1 MGDLAQTTNDNNEE
15 TKGTPF
21 EIWSLL
27 VLFQSRL
34 LLVFQFSDMGLFL
47 FLFLFL
53 FFFLFFSEENKQE
66 QDSKLEFSE
75 DEVSLIAKMFRL
87 VGERF
92 VSYCHSCHSIY
103 TQLGCLIL
111 NYVCVFCS
119 FWMWQYVLGGDQLL
133 DL

>member
-1 MGDLAQTTNDNNEE
+1 MGDLTQTTNDNNEE

-34 LLVFQFSDMGLFL
+34 LFVFQFSDMGLF
-47 FLFLFL
+47 
-53 FFFLFFSEENKQE
+53 FFFFFFCFSEENKQE

-92 VSYCHSCHSIY
+92 VCYCHSCHSIY
-103 TQLGCLIL
+103 TQLGCFSL
-111 NYVCVFCS
+111 NYVRVCF
-119 FWMWQYVLGGDQLL
+119 VLFGCGPCGNKY
-133 DL
+133 

>member
-47 FLFLFL
+47 FLF
-53 FFFLFFSEENKQE
+53 FFLFFRGKQTGTGF
-66 QDSKLEFSE
+66 Q
-75 DEVSLIAKMFRL
+75 A
-87 VGERF
+87 G
-92 VSYCHSCHSIY
+92 
-103 TQLGCLIL
+103 IL
-111 NYVCVFCS
+111 
-119 FWMWQYVLGGDQLL
+119 
-133 DL
+133 